1 MFIKE
6 FWHYRKSGTI
16 ILLLFISAWCY
27 LNYKQGAVATPLLQY
42 GMYSGRCYVSDTQYV
57 LRLVVNNKL
66 LDFTKYS
73 MSQRD
78 QLQFYLEKFLV
89 EKELNEKV
97 FFTMRQL
104 FSKAGLAQWMQK
116 EKYINLA
123 NCQEFGQW
131 YKKKVA
137 AITRE
142 KIIELA
148 AYRQKYIWQNDILT
162 PVGTPLKITCIA
174 TN

>member
-1 MFIKE
+1 M
-6 FWHYRKSGTI
+6 
-16 ILLLFISAWCY
+16 
-27 LNYKQGAVATPLLQY
+27 
-42 GMYSGRCYVSDTQYV
+42 
-57 LRLVVNNKL
+57 

-78 QLQFYLEKFLV
+78 QLQFYLEEFLI
-89 EKELNEKV
+89 EREFNERV
-97 FFTMRQL
+97 FITMRQL

-116 EKYINLA
+116 EKYINLTT
-123 NCQEFGQW
+123 CHEFSHW

-142 KIIELA
+142 KIIQLI
-148 AYRQKYIWQNDILT
+148 AYKQAYIWQNGTLT

-174 TN
+174 TNWKTYKTARLFLFIMFYNKLLLALAQ